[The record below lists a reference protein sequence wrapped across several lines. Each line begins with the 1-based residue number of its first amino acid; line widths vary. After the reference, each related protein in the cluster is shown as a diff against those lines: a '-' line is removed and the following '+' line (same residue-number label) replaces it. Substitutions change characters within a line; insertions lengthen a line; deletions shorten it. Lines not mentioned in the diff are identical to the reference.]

1 MPDALSLVVESEK
14 RLFVGLAGPGTGKSH
29 TFKTFV
35 KSSEFRGKKI
45 LVLSFINK
53 LVDDLKNDF
62 IDFRN
67 VEVSTLHAF
76 AMQEYT
82 KHSDGETGLDEG
94 LDDIIT
100 QDYTF
105 LLGESLDYRNK
116 YYASSLTAA
125 EEEFY
130 KSRSAYYGN
139 GKTLHSFNSVIY
151 ALNKLFRADNDRVP
165 IYDLVLVDEFQD
177 FNELEWQF
185 ISTLNLKSKV
195 VVVGDDDQSLY
206 SWKSAQP
213 ELIRSLFA
221 DETTDSFSLDYC
233 YRSTQVI
240 VEAVN
245 SLIVNAKSAGL
256 LTGRVNEKQYKYPT
270 GRDDKDELSAKFNKI
285 DFLPAINGSLLSYQL
300 AARIKRDTQGSIG
313 KRILVLTPSYYKQT
327 VYDGLISQG
336 LNVVEFELFGDEK
349 HKTIK
354 HRYLIESFRI
364 LEQRKTDSLSLRKIL
379 HIYGDEDMQKD
390 LIQRCANENKKIW
403 NCLSRDIKDLIE
415 ADIALFKKVR
425 QGRELLDSDEL
436 VRLNQVFNLK
446 NLLSKMINGFGSHTK
461 GGLEVEMT
469 TVMSSKGLSAD
480 FVYYIGVDDNLN
492 VDKVTGELTDSKI
505 CEFLV
510 GITRAKEKLTLF
522 SFRDENPKL
531 VGLISRHVN
540 RTELPS
546 ARQRARM

>member
-1 MPDALSLVVESEK
+1 MTDALSLVLESEK

-35 KSSEFRGKKI
+35 KSSEYNGKKI

-62 IDFRN
+62 ADFRN

-76 AMQEYT
+76 AMQEYI
-82 KHSDGETGLDEG
+82 KHSEGETELDEG

-100 QDYTF
+100 QDYAF
-105 LLGESLDYRNK
+105 LLEESLDYRNK
-116 YYASSLTAA
+116 YYESSITTD
-125 EEEFY
+125 EEAFY

-151 ALNKLFRADNDRVP
+151 ALNQLFQSNNDLLP
-165 IYDLVLVDEFQD
+165 TYDLILVDEFQD

-213 ELIRSLFA
+213 NLIRDLFA

-240 VEAVN
+240 VDAVN

-256 LTGRVNEKQYKYPT
+256 LTGRVDEKQYMYPA
-270 GRDDKDELSAKFNKI
+270 GRDDKDELSAKFSKI

-300 AARIKRDTQGSIG
+300 AARIKRDTQGSTD
-313 KRILVLTPSYYKQT
+313 KRILVLAPSFYKQAL
-327 VYDGLISQG
+327 YDGLISQG
-336 LNVVEFELFGDEK
+336 LNVVEFELFGAEK

-354 HRYLIESFRI
+354 HKHLIESFKT
-364 LEQRKTDSLSLRKIL
+364 LETRKTDTLSLRKVL
-379 HIYGDEDMQKD
+379 HIYADEVMQKD
-390 LIQRCANENKKIW
+390 LIQRCATENKKIW
-403 NCLSRDIKDLIE
+403 LCLPQDIKNLIE

-425 QGRELLDSDEL
+425 QGKDALSNDEL
-436 VRLNQVFNLK
+436 VRLNQIFNLK

-461 GGLEVEMT
+461 SGLEVEMT

-492 VDKVTGELTDSKI
+492 VDKVSGELTDSKI

-522 SFRDENPKL
+522 SFRDESPKL
-531 VGLISRHVN
+531 VELISEHVN
-540 RTELPS
+540 RIES
-546 ARQRARM
+546 SRGRQRTRT